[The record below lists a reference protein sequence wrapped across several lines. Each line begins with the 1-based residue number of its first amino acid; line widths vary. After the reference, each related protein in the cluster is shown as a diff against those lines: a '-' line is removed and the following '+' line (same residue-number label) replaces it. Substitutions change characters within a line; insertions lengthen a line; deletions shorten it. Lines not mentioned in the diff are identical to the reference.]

1 LSGEAPMNLEAGDPL
16 AEADFHMAYGLYDQA
31 AELVQMAARR
41 EPGRR
46 DLKLKLLEIFF
57 VWGNR
62 DRFLEVAR
70 DMNASRTEAQ
80 PGEWDKVL
88 IMGKQLAPED
98 PLFAG
103 AAQAAV
109 DSLDMELQGGD
120 ASVDLD
126 IDAGESQ
133 GPDFDLSDEEHLQ
146 TQALGGEGGLD
157 FVLDEP
163 VRGEDED
170 ISPQAPT
177 IEAPRV
183 VSGSVEDPTAELP
196 IEDLALDI
204 GDIEGLDELGG
215 ADEMPG
221 SRAGRSTE
229 DTVETPISELED
241 AGLGEDLL
249 SATSILKGDEMTLDG
264 ETEEDIVDLTEAT
277 GELPAMDISRADATG
292 ILSQVDFSIDG
303 EAATM
308 SEVGTK
314 LDLARAYVDMGD
326 PEGARSIL
334 EEVLKE
340 GNATQKQEAERLMA
354 GLP

>member
-1 LSGEAPMNLEAGDPL
+1 
-16 AEADFHMAYGLYDQA
+16 
-31 AELVQMAARR
+31 
-41 EPGRR
+41 
-46 DLKLKLLEIFF
+46 
-57 VWGNR
+57 
-62 DRFLEVAR
+62 
-70 DMNASRTEAQ
+70 
-80 PGEWDKVL
+80 
-88 IMGKQLAPED
+88 
-98 PLFAG
+98 LFAG
-103 AAQAAV
+103 AVQAAV

-126 IDAGESQ
+126 IDAGEAQ

-146 TQALGGEGGLD
+146 TQALGGDSGLD

-170 ISPQAPT
+170 VSSLAPT
-177 IEAPRV
+177 IEAPRA
-183 VSGSVEDPTAELP
+183 VSGSVDDPTAEVP
-196 IEDLALDI
+196 IEDLALNI

-215 ADEMPG
+215 VDEMPG
-221 SRAGRSTE
+221 SRADRASE

-264 ETEEDIVDLTEAT
+264 ETEPDAVDLTEAT

-340 GNATQKQEAERLMA
+340 GNASQKQEAERLMA